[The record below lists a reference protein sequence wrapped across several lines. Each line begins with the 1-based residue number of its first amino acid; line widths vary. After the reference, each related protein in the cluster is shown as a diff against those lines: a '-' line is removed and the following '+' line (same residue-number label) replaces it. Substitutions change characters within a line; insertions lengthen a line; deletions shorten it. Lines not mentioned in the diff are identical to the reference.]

1 VGSSERNPNPV
12 AISWTEELAN
22 ASCYHG
28 THPPGE
34 GWNTMGELKDGLGLG
49 KEKLRKFLREL
60 KAANRLESFT
70 GSMYSE
76 TANGCFRQVWYRIH
90 EEK

>member
-1 VGSSERNPNPV
+1 MGSGERNPNPV

-22 ASCYHG
+22 ASLMTG
-28 THPPGE
+28 SSPPGE
-34 GWNTMGELKDGLGLG
+34 GWNTMGELKNGLGLG
-49 KEKLRKFLREL
+49 KVKLRKFLKEL

-76 TANGCFRQVWYRIH
+76 TADGYFRQVWYRIH
-90 EEK
+90 EKK